1 MKKTIIALVAV
12 FAMTLS
18 ANAQKFGH
26 VDTQNI
32 MQTLPELTKVNGELQ
47 AIAQQ
52 YDNDLKAMQEE
63 LQRKAEEYDKNKAT
77 MSATAQQEQEKTLQD
92 MYTKIQQTAQQ
103 NQQNLQKQQAEKMQP
118 INQKVMTAIQNVG
131 KAGQY
136 TYIIDQNTALYIGP
150 SSKDVTSE
158 VKAEINKLK

>member
-1 MKKTIIALVAV
+1 MKKIIIALVAV
-12 FAMTLS
+12 FAVALNAS
-18 ANAQKFGH
+18 AQKFGH
-26 VDTQNI
+26 VDTQSI
-32 MQTLPELTKVNGELQ
+32 MQSLPELTKVNGELQ
-47 AIAQQ
+47 AKAQE
-52 YDNDLKAMQEE
+52 YDNELKGMQEE
-63 LQRKAEEYDKNKAT
+63 LQRKAEDYEKNKAT

-103 NQQNLQKQQAEKMQP
+103 NQQDMQKLQQEKYQP
-118 INQKVMTAIQNVG
+118 IQQKVMTAIQNVG

-136 TYIIDQNTALYIGP
+136 TYIFEQGAALYVGP

>member
-63 LQRKAEEYDKNKAT
+63 LQRKAEEFDKNKAT
-77 MSATAQQEQEKTLQD
+77 MSATAQQEQEKTLND
-92 MYTKIQQTAQQ
+92 MYAKIQQTYQQ

-118 INQKVMTAIQNVG
+118 IQQKLMTAIQNVG

-136 TYIIDQNTALYIGP
+136 TYIFDQNAALYIGP
-150 SSKDVTSE
+150 SSKDVTSD

>member
-12 FAMTLS
+12 FAMALN

-32 MQTLPELTKVNGELQ
+32 MQSLPELTKVNGELQ

-52 YDNDLKAMQEE
+52 YDNDIKAMQEE

-77 MSATAQQEQEKTLQD
+77 MSATAQQEQEKALQD
-92 MYTKIQQTAQQ
+92 MYAKIQQ
-103 NQQNLQKQQAEKMQP
+103 
-118 INQKVMTAIQNVG
+118 TAIQNVG

-136 TYIIDQNTALYIGP
+136 TYIFENGAALYMGP